1 MVCLRTSITHRL
13 DTMQHV
19 HQTKH
24 LILAWGNPSRGDDA
38 AGLVIAESL
47 AGKVSGDVIIRC
59 YHQLGPELAEDV
71 AAAEHVIF
79 IDAHMNP
86 QWPDLVCREVDPAG
100 EYTPDSHSSGPEEL
114 VALAQVLY
122 HRRPKAH
129 LVATRAF
136 DTSFGADLT
145 PQGKALVKQA
155 EELVLGLLTAQSP
168 NISVQS

>member
-1 MVCLRTSITHRL
+1 MAGLPLRHL
-13 DTMQHV
+13 QVDLMQHV
-19 HQTKH
+19 QQTKH

-38 AGLVIAESL
+38 AGLIIAESL
-47 AGKVSGDVIIRC
+47 AGKVSNNVTIRC
-59 YHQLGPELAEDV
+59 FHQLGPELAEDV

-86 QWPDLVCREVDPAG
+86 QWPDLVCREVDPAA

-136 DTSFGADLT
+136 DTTFGADLSPKGT
-145 PQGKALVKQA
+145 ALVQEA
-155 EELVLGLLTAQSP
+155 EKVVLGLLAAQ
-168 NISVQS
+168 